1 MGHETPFLLL
11 LRPKTK
17 NEEEDPKQINL
28 RPNLAVKETEI
39 N

>member
-17 NEEEDPKQINL
+17 NEEEDPKKINL
-28 RPNLAVKETEI
+28 KPKLAVKETEI
-39 N
+39 K